1 MGKDPHAG
9 EGGNGFLGCPHCTIQ
24 VPADASLCPHCRSPI
39 SPPTEEGRKDL
50 RTVLPYAGIRVSGFW
65 ERYGI
70 WVKAAGPVLLA
81 LVVLLVVYRS
91 WSGFRIL
98 VVPNADLPLQVEKER
113 QGSTVLLRGTVTN
126 RGVDVPDLSL
136 RSIRVLVELLY
147 RDGRRERK
155 TAFPKTR
162 FRGEGALL
170 RGETGTF
177 ELVASSDRLDTVTF
191 RCEVVDLDLGKK
203 LIPSRQR
210 RSPARRR

>member
-1 MGKDPHAG
+1 MENDRTEGT
-9 EGGNGFLGCPHCTIQ
+9 GGNGSVACPHCTIQ
-24 VPADASLCPHCRSPI
+24 VPADAAVCPHCRNPV
-39 SPPTEEGRKDL
+39 PAGAEEDRGIR
-50 RTVLPYAGIRVSGFW
+50 RPVLPSVKMPASGFW

-70 WVKAAGPVLLA
+70 WIKAAGPVLLA

-91 WSGFRIL
+91 WTGFRITI
-98 VVPNADLPLQVEKER
+98 VPNADLPLQVDKER
-113 QGSTVLLRGTVTN
+113 QGNTVVLRGTVTN

-136 RSIRVLVELLY
+136 RSIRVVVELLY

-177 ELVASSDRLDTVTF
+177 ELIVPADRLDTITF
-191 RCEVVDLDLGKK
+191 RCEVVDLDLGNR
-203 LIPSRQR
+203 LIPSR
-210 RSPARRR
+210 RRR